1 MSPRTP
7 AGTNRD
13 APVRQSS
20 LRAHNLAL
28 VLRQVSAI
36 AATGRPVSRADVAAA
51 TGLTRA
57 TVSTLVDELVRGQL
71 VAEIGPAPRTG
82 AGRPAT
88 GLVLAGTGPAGLGLE
103 INVDYLAACVLDLA
117 GTVRHRATEWTDQR
131 NREPA
136 EVVASLA
143 QLARSA
149 TGAAADQGLEAVGVA
164 VAVPGLVQDGVVR
177 LAPNLGWRGVPL
189 AALLA
194 PALGGPRPTVDNE
207 ANLAALGEAAPG
219 ESFVYVSGEVGIGA
233 GIVLGGELFRG
244 THGWAGELGHVAI
257 HPDGPLCH
265 CGSRGCLE
273 QYAGQEAILATA
285 GASLPRGVQGTVTDA
300 VARASAGEPGMLAA
314 LDAAGTALGVAV
326 AGVVNLL
333 DVGTVVLG
341 GSYALLA
348 PWLAGPVE
356 RELTARVL
364 TAGWSPVTVRASR
377 LGTEAT
383 VVGAAGSVVRALR
396 EDPATW
402 LAGRTS

>member
-1 MSPRTP
+1 MSRPTRT
-7 AGTNRD
+7 GNDRD
-13 APVRQSS
+13 IPVRQSS

-28 VLRQVSAI
+28 VLRQV

-71 VAEIGPAPRTG
+71 VAEIGPAPRAG

-103 INVDYLAACVLDLA
+103 INVDYLAGCVLDLS
-117 GTVRHRATEWTDQR
+117 GTVRHRATEWVDQR
-131 NREPA
+131 QRSPQ
-136 EVVASLA
+136 EVAAALA
-143 QLARSA
+143 ALARRA
-149 TGAAADQGLEAVGVA
+149 GTAALDQGLEVVGA
-164 VAVPGLVQDGVVR
+164 AIAVPGLVQDGLVL
-177 LAPNLGWRGVPL
+177 LAPNLGWRGVHL
-189 AALLA
+189 RDLIA
-194 PALGGPRPTVDNE
+194 PELGGLPVSVDNE

-219 ESFVYVSGEVGIGA
+219 ESFLYVSGEVGIGA

-244 THGWAGELGHVAI
+244 THGWAGELGHVAVR
-257 HPDGPLCH
+257 PDGPPCH

-273 QYAGQEAILATA
+273 QYAGQEAILAAAGTA
-285 GASLPRGVQGTVTDA
+285 GHATVSDA
-300 VARASAGEPGMLAA
+300 VTRAGAGDERMRAA
-314 LDAAGTALGVAV
+314 LLAAGTALGVAV

-333 DVGTVVLG
+333 DVDTVVLG

-356 RELTARVL
+356 REIAARVL
-364 TAGWSPVTVRASR
+364 TAGWSPVAVRPSR

-396 EDPATW
+396 DDPAGW
-402 LAGRTS
+402 LSSR